1 MNIYD
6 VEFELTSG
14 FQGRAVVKATSTEE
28 VKMEL
33 NKGLVK
39 RGFSID
45 GGDFFDI
52 IEIDIFKEE
61 GPKVAVIG
69 IEKVEKINRDILHVK
84 DI

>member
-6 VEFELTSG
+6 VEFDLVNG
-14 FQGRAVVKATSTEE
+14 FQGRAVVKASSEEE

-33 NKGLVK
+33 NKGLIE

-45 GGDFFDI
+45 GDDFFDI

-61 GPKVAVIG
+61 GPKVAIIG
-69 IEKVEKINRDILHVK
+69 IGKIENDVF
-84 DI
+84 